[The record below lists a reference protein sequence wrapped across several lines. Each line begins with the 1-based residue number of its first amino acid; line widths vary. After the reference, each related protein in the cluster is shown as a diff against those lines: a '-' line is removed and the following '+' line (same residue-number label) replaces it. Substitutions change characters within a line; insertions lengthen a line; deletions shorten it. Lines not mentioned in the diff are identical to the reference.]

1 MSFSIDNR
9 QQSSLGF
16 DSLKAIEGRL
26 QKKEVTEEKDDKNVF
41 EAVDL
46 PDFWP
51 EDVDQLSDEPEMNES
66 EARNL
71 SYLVKVELEKRQT
84 KSIVNTE
91 REPLSQVL
99 EQVDSLT
106 DRLKDM
112 DLSII
117 SEKTKQLLKTA
128 GRK

>member
-9 QQSSLGF
+9 QQPSLGF

-26 QKKEVTEEKDDKNVF
+26 QKIEVTEERDEKNVF

-84 KSIVNTE
+84 SIVNTE
-91 REPLSQVL
+91 REPLEEVL
-99 EQVDSLT
+99 QQVDSLT

-112 DLSII
+112 DISII
-117 SEKTKQLLKTA
+117 SEKTKQLLTTA